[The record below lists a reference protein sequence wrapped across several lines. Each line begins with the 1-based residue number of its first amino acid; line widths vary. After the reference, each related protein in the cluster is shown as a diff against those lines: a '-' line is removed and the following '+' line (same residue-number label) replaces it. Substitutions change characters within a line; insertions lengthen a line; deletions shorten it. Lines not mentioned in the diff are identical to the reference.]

1 MDHLGIHV
9 HKGMGLVSQVFTEA
23 DIDSLKGN
31 MAIGHTRYSTS
42 GGSQLAGAQP
52 FVLETDLGHFAL
64 AHNGQVAKADALR
77 RLVLQRGVGLFSK
90 SDTEVI
96 AQMLAQPHD
105 SRLAARLLEDDQ
117 LQRRGSS
124 CADKVRGGVVGG
136 AAAPR
141 PQPLCPPPPASA
153 ASSCAA

>member
-23 DIDSLKGN
+23 DIDGLRGH

-42 GGSQLAGAQP
+42 GGSKLTGAQP

-77 RLVLQRGVGLFSK
+77 KHVLQ
-90 SDTEVI
+90 
-96 AQMLAQPHD
+96 
-105 SRLAARLLEDDQ
+105 
-117 LQRRGSS
+117 
-124 CADKVRGGVVGG
+124 VGG
-136 AAAPR
+136 
-141 PQPLCPPPPASA
+141 
-153 ASSCAA
+153 

>member
-9 HKGMGLVSQVFTEA
+9 HKGMGLVSQVFTES

-42 GGSQLAGAQP
+42 GGSKLTGAQP

-77 RLVLQRGVGLFSK
+77 KLVLQRGVGLFSK

-105 SRLAARLLEDDQ
+105 SRLAARLYEDDRE
-117 LQRRGSS
+117 RRGSS
-124 CADKVRGGVVGG
+124 VGNLAAMATAAEATAGAPRAGKVRS
-136 AAAPR
+136 
-141 PQPLCPPPPASA
+141 L
-153 ASSCAA
+153 